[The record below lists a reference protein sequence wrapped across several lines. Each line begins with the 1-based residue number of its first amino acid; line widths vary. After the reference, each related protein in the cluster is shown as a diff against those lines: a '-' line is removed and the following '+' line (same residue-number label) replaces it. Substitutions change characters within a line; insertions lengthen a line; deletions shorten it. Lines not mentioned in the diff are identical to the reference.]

1 MIFFLTLFA
10 KQKFKKKNNS
20 SEEVKCFQQAV
31 INLERMFN

>member
-1 MIFFLTLFA
+1 MTFFLTLFA
-10 KQKFKKKNNS
+10 KQKFKKNNS